1 MTDRKEYIEQA
12 MSRLEELN
20 TEIKDSEVEEDK
32 RLAAAAEIKRR
43 DRKMLLRQKQAA
55 VKECIRHLQHATET
69 SWDTT
74 RVDFERSLGE
84 LQEMITKD

>member
-1 MTDRKEYIEQA
+1 MTDRKKYVEKA
-12 MSRLEELN
+12 MSRLEQLN
-20 TEIKDSEVEEDK
+20 AEINESEVEEDK

-43 DRKMLLRQKQAA
+43 ERKMLLRQKQAA

-69 SWDTT
+69 SWDTAS
-74 RVDFERSLGE
+74 VDFERSLGE